1 MSRIMTSATQLKNAF
16 KKWAVCLLLL
26 AIFHSQGWA
35 QIGPPPI
42 ITVQPLDTNVPYG
55 GTATFT
61 VAASSGTTL
70 SYQWYKD
77 GLVILGQLLTNQ
89 TASTL
94 ILTNVGNPDVGQYY
108 VNVRNA
114 GGTVPSRKASLTL
127 VTNGPPVANND
138 TYSTLENVPLIV
150 PATAG
155 ILTNDTDFN
164 GLALT
169 ALLVTNVSH
178 GVLNLN
184 TNGGFTYT

>member
-1 MSRIMTSATQLKNAF
+1 MSRIMTFAAQMKSAF
-16 KKWAVCLLLL
+16 KKWAICLLLL
-26 AIFHSQGWA
+26 AFLCSHGWT

-94 ILTNVGNPDVGQYY
+94 ILTNVGDPDVGQYY

-114 GGTVPSRKASLTL
+114 GGTVPSRKAALT
-127 VTNGPPVANND
+127 VFTNTPPVANND
-138 TYSTLENVPLIV
+138 NYSTLEDVPLIV
-150 PATAG
+150 PPTAG
-155 ILTNDTDFN
+155 VLTND
-164 GLALT
+164 
-169 ALLVTNVSH
+169 
-178 GVLNLN
+178 
-184 TNGGFTYT
+184 